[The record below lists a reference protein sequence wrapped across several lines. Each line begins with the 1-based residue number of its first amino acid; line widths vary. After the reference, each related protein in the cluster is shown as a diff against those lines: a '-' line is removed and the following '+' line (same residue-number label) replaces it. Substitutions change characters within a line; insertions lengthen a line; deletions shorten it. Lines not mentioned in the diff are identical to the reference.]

1 MAPKSQTFHQITGF
15 LWAIALLLWTVAG
28 TPRQHLAMA
37 AELEAIVGRGH
48 LIVGVKDNLR
58 PLGFRDARG
67 NLQGLEIDIARRLA
81 GELLGSPDAIKL
93 QPLANQDRLEAVQSG
108 AVDLA
113 IARVTS
119 TEPRLRVVS
128 FSRPYYIDGTAFVTK
143 LGLVGQLEDLGGQR
157 IALLNGASTIASVRY
172 FLPQA
177 RLVGVDSYQEA
188 LALLESGAADVFAAD
203 ASVLAGWVQEYPQY
217 RLLPY
222 LISAEAL
229 SVVMPKG
236 LQYDD
241 LRRQVNQAIA
251 RWKQSGWLEER
262 AKHWGLP
269 VPELNRK
276 LN

>member
-1 MAPKSQTFHQITGF
+1 MSKGRTAKPEGHHIRTTQE
-15 LWAIALLLWTVAG
+15 
-28 TPRQHLAMA
+28 TPRTTRTTLETSS
-37 AELEAIVGRGH
+37 AELEAIAQRGY

-58 PLGFRDARG
+58 PLGFRDASG

-81 GELLGSPDAIKL
+81 AELLGSPDAVKL
-93 QPLANQDRLEAVQSG
+93 QPLANQDRLDAVQSG
-108 AVDLA
+108 TVDLA
-113 IARVTS
+113 IAQVTS

-143 LGLVGQLEDLGGQR
+143 LGFVRQLEDLAGQR
-157 IALLNGASTIASVRY
+157 IVLLNGASTIASVRY
-172 FLPQA
+172 FLPKAQ
-177 RLVGVDSYQEA
+177 LVGVDSYQEA

-217 RLLPY
+217 WLLPY

-251 RWKQSGWLEER
+251 RWKESGWLDDR

-269 VPELNRK
+269 VPELNGK
-276 LN
+276 SY

>member
-1 MAPKSQTFHQITGF
+1 
-15 LWAIALLLWTVAG
+15 
-28 TPRQHLAMA
+28 MA
-37 AELEAIVGRGH
+37 AELEAIAQRGY

-81 GELLGSPDAIKL
+81 AELLGSPDAVKL
-93 QPLANQDRLEAVQSG
+93 QPLANQDRLDVVQSR

-113 IARVTS
+113 IARVTT
-119 TEPRLRVVS
+119 TEPRLRIVS
-128 FSRPYYIDGTAFVTK
+128 LSRPYYIDGTAFVTK
-143 LGLVGQLEDLGGQR
+143 LEIVGQLEDLAGQR

-172 FLPQA
+172 FLPKA

-203 ASVLAGWVQEYPQY
+203 ASVLAGWVQEYRQY

-241 LRRQVNQAIA
+241 LRRQVNQAIS
-251 RWKQSGWLEER
+251 RCQESGWLDER

-276 LN
+276 SY